1 MPRNGRSAREAF
13 HGAGLVGGVGGMVRG
28 GLRAAKSQLLILYA
42 KIEVCRNVVR
52 RVNEYLG

>member
-13 HGAGLVGGVGGMVRG
+13 HGAGLVGGVDGPG
-28 GLRAAKSQLLILYA
+28 AAKSQLLILYA

-52 RVNEYLG
+52 RVNEHLG